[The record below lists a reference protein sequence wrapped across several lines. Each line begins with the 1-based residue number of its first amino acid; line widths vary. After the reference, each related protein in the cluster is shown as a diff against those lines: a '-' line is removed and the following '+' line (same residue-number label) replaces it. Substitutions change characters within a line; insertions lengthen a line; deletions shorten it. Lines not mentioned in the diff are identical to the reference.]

1 MNRLFTAALVNK
13 RNSLGQKEKG
23 FTLIELL
30 VVVLILGILAA
41 IAIPIYLG
49 QQDSAKDSAVKA
61 AITNVK
67 TAVVAEL
74 VTGTSLTAIQDAGG
88 VGGAAF
94 PETLTAY
101 TASAD
106 ITVGLTLDAD
116 DATKFTITG
125 EWKDGKHKFQISES
139 GAAEA
144 QP

>member
-61 AITNVK
+61 AITNAK

-74 VTGTSLTAIQDAGG
+74 VTGTSLVTIKGTGTGG
-88 VGGAAF
+88 TAF
-94 PETLTAY
+94 PATLTAY

-106 ITVGLTLDAD
+106 ITVDLILDAD
-116 DATKFTITG
+116 TTKFTITG
-125 EWKDGKHKFQISES
+125 EWKDGAHKFKISES
-139 GAAEA
+139 GAAEK
-144 QP
+144 Q